1 MSEEYE
7 SVRIESETVERDRE
21 EEKQQ
26 EQSDE

>member
-21 EEKQQ
+21 DDKQQ
-26 EQSDE
+26 EQHD